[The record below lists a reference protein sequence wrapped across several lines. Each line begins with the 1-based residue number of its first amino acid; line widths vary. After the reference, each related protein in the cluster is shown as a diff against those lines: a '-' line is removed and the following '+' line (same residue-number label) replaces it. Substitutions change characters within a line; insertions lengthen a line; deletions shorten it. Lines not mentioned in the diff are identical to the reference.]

1 MVQKNNMKNH
11 VTIAYT
17 PNGWIHTKDQTGPL
31 VSINDLT
38 TLGSCRPEHF
48 LGRMQSICEVE
59 PLELWVMWVL
69 GETPAMGVSLK
80 MMSLELCFRRKILR
94 DARWC
99 IIRWHEHHEDHEHPI
114 YPHFQRLFWMITSR
128 SFRQMMHHFSGH
140 QSRRACALWGPEA
153 GATHATRGSTT
164 GNGLAFYCLL
174 ARKWLMFRTSQNYW
188 PLKLD
193 CFETCK
199 TDFKRW

>member
-17 PNGWIHTKDQTGPL
+17 PNEWIHMKDQTGPL

-69 GETPAMGVSLK
+69 GETPAMGVVSLK
-80 MMSLELCFRRKILR
+80 MMSLELCFRRNILR
-94 DARWC
+94 DARWWWWC
-99 IIRWHEHHEDHEHPI
+99 IIRWHEHHEDHEHHEHPM
-114 YPHFQRLFWMITSR
+114 YPLLSAFFGLSPLAAFARWCIISVVTRVDVLVRCGGQRRGNTRHNGIHNGQRL
-128 SFRQMMHHFSGH
+128 GV
-140 QSRRACALWGPEA
+140 
-153 GATHATRGSTT
+153 
-164 GNGLAFYCLL
+164 LL
-174 ARKWLMFRTSQNYW
+174 
-188 PLKLD
+188 PIG
-193 CFETCK
+193 
-199 TDFKRW
+199 